1 MRDSSFIVGR
11 FSVLGSRFLVMSEE
25 PHSTTQRNYWG
36 PLWPLGEA
44 LRFLTILPIPGLP
57 PMSEAG
63 IGRAIACFP
72 LAGAAIG
79 GLLAGLGLAAGALWN
94 ANVRP
99 VALVIAWG
107 VITAGLHLDG
117 LSDTFDAVMSWRP
130 RERKLEIMKDSR
142 IGAMGALALIAVLAL
157 KVTWL
162 GAAGDGWLRAVW
174 LAPILGRWADIYGI
188 FWFPPAREG
197 GMGRSFQAQ
206 VRRAD
211 FLFATGATLG
221 LALALGGARGLVALA
236 LVWLGSHLLA
246 IWWTR
251 DLGGLTGDTY
261 GALCEI
267 AEVVALAALA
277 ARI

>member
-1 MRDSSFIVGR
+1 MNKQTN
-11 FSVLGSRFLVMSEE
+11 
-25 PHSTTQRNYWG
+25 STPRRNYWG

-57 PMSEAG
+57 PASEAS
-63 IGRAIACFP
+63 IGRAIAFFP
-72 LAGAAIG
+72 LAGVVVGA
-79 GLLAGLGLAAGALWN
+79 LLAGLGLAAGALWD

-99 VALVIAWG
+99 VVLVVAWG

-157 KVTWL
+157 KATWL

-188 FWFPPAREG
+188 VWFPPAHEG
-197 GMGRSFQAQ
+197 GLGRSFQSQ
-206 VRRAD
+206 VRRVD
-211 FLFATGATLG
+211 FAFATAATLL
-221 LALALGGARGLVALA
+221 LALALGGTRGLVALA
-236 LVWLGSHLLA
+236 LVWITTQLLA
-246 IWWTR
+246 MWWTR

-267 AEVVALAALA
+267 AEVVTLATLA
-277 ARI
+277 VTV

>member
-1 MRDSSFIVGR
+1 MN
-11 FSVLGSRFLVMSEE
+11 EQ
-25 PHSTTQRNYWG
+25 TTSAQPRNYWG

-57 PMSEAG
+57 PMSEGG
-63 IGRAIACFP
+63 IGRAIAFFP
-72 LAGAAIG
+72 LAGAMIG
-79 GLLAGLGLAAGALWN
+79 ALLVGLGLAAGALWG
-94 ANVRP
+94 ASVRA
-99 VALVIAWG
+99 VVLVVAWG
-107 VITAGLHLDG
+107 AITAGLHLDG

-157 KVTWL
+157 KVAWL

-197 GMGRSFQAQ
+197 GLGRDFQSQ
-206 VRRAD
+206 VHLAD
-211 FLFATGATLG
+211 FVFASGATLL
-221 LALALGGARGLVALA
+221 LALALGGTHGLVALA
-236 LVWLGSHLLA
+236 LVWLVSQLLA
-246 IWWTR
+246 MWWTR

-267 AEVVALAALA
+267 GEAVALAALSA
-277 ARI
+277 AL